1 MEYKRQAFK
10 KDRFWWAKVSG
21 VAVILIV
28 WLTLA
33 GNTTNRLQFYVWALV
48 AAFFWAEAMYN
59 RDPERFGVPMKR
71 RIVFIV
77 IALVIMAGVSAV
89 AYVIDNPEVIEEILG
104 SLNES
109 P

>member
-1 MEYKRQAFK
+1 MEHKRQAIK
-10 KDRFWWAKVSG
+10 KDRIWWVKVSG
-21 VAVILIV
+21 VAIFLII

-33 GNTTNRLQFYVWALV
+33 GNTTGRFIFYLGAVLI
-48 AAFFWAEAMYN
+48 AFFWAEAMYN
-59 RDPERFGVPMKR
+59 RDPERFGVPLKR
-71 RIVFIV
+71 QIVFIV